1 MGINMEMY
9 ASYVYL
15 SMASYFSRD
24 DQALHGFPS
33 SSANPA
39 MRREAT
45 PSCSWTIRT
54 REAENAFSR
63 TLPSQPRPSGAAPS
77 RPLWQLSSS
86 RRKSTRPSLT
96 FTPLLERG
104 TILIWLT
111 PRRKLL
117 ERTGGQHQR
126 TERPDHQDE
135 EGWRWPWTSPPRQRH
150 GLNYHQSLHGL
161 NQLQNLYIFL
171 NWS

>member
-1 MGINMEMY
+1 MGVVSRAGSSSSDEMASNIRQNYHEECEALINKQINMEMY

-24 DQALHGFPS
+24 DQALHGFAKFFRKS
-33 SSANPA
+33 SDEERSHAIMFMDYQNK
-39 MRREAT
+39 RGG
-45 PSCSWTIRT
+45 
-54 REAENAFSR
+54 NAFSR

-111 PRRKLL
+111 
-117 ERTGGQHQR
+117 
-126 TERPDHQDE
+126 
-135 EGWRWPWTSPPRQRH
+135 TSKET
-150 GLNYHQSLHGL
+150 S
-161 NQLQNLYIFL
+161 
-171 NWS
+171 